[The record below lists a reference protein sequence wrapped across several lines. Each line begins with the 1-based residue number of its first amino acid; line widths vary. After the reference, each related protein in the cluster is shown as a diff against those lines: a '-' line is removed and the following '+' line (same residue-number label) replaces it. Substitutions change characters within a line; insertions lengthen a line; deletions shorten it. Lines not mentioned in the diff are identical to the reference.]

1 MNCKDSCKDNCATST
16 EIFYGKISNLLD
28 SNKANYDW
36 IIDFIQK
43 NFPNNRKK
51 YSEKKNEHL
60 IEDFIRILLIYS
72 KKPLDENM
80 ILYLLSKS
88 SFLKRLHIST
98 NYYKHLDLAHARS
111 TIITFCSLV
120 IYTSHYHVSQ
130 TIYKL
135 IYYCINIINLIF
147 DSQNKNLSYECKL
160 CISILKK
167 ENNGACMDLTK
178 YISNLYN
185 DRLKNIVNYFL
196 KTLL

>member
-1 MNCKDSCKDNCATST
+1 MNSKYENCDILNTVNFYDKIKLLLQSDKDNYS
-16 EIFYGKISNLLD
+16 
-28 SNKANYDW
+28 W

-43 NFPNNRKK
+43 NFSNDKKK
-51 YSEKKNEHL
+51 YNEKKNQHL

-72 KKPLDENM
+72 KKPLDEKM

-88 SFLKRLHIST
+88 SFLKRLDNST
-98 NYYKHLDLAHARS
+98 NYYKTLDLAHARS

-120 IYTSHYHVSQ
+120 IYTSHYCVSH

-167 ENNGACMDLTK
+167 EDSNACMDLTM

-185 DRLKNIVNYFL
+185 DRHKNIVNYFL
-196 KTLL
+196 KKLH